1 MKHFKNIIAKKSM
14 KTWKFL
20 KHKKK
25 LAKMFDY
32 ASIILRFVSILTEN
46 FQAYL
51 LTLINFMRKM
61 KIYRNLKFWKKSN
74 ELIIIISIK

>member
-1 MKHFKNIIAKKSM
+1 M